1 MEQQFS
7 NEPLLDLQVDY
18 DSGNKFNEASRW
30 AKFFAIVC
38 FVGIGLMLLWVII
51 AGAAASDAFSKFM
64 PGTEFYM
71 EGMGALVI
79 GIIIIV
85 LGIFGFLM
93 FLLYRFA
100 TLVKQGIQMQDQ
112 SLFNE
117 GLRNLKNYFLIN
129 GIFALIGIVINALG
143 LLGKIF

>member
-38 FVGIGLMLLWVII
+38 FVGIGLMLLWVAI
-51 AGAAASDAFSKFM
+51 AGLAVRQVFSTVM
-64 PGTEFYM
+64 PGAYF
-71 EGMGALVI
+71 EGMGSLVI

>member
-38 FVGIGLMLLWVII
+38 FVGIGLMLLWVAI
-51 AGAAASDAFSKFM
+51 AGLAVRQAFSQLM
-64 PGTEFYM
+64 PGTYFD
-71 EGMGALVI
+71 GMGGLVI
-79 GIIIIV
+79 GVIVIV

-117 GLRNLKNYFLIN
+117 GLKNLKNYFLIN

-143 LLGKIF
+143 IIGKVF

>member
-30 AKFFAIVC
+30 ARFFAIVC
-38 FVGIGLMLLWVII
+38 FVGIGLMLLWLAI
-51 AGAAASDAFSKFM
+51 AGLAVRQVFSTFM
-64 PGTEFYM
+64 PGSYF
-71 EGMGALVI
+71 EGMGGLVI
-79 GIIIIV
+79 GIIVIV

-117 GLRNLKNYFLIN
+117 GLKNLKNYFLIN
-129 GIFALIGIVINALG
+129 GIFALLGVVINALG